1 MKSKNKGNLHMMNIS
16 LSSATGGNKHSS
28 FKLNQFEKNKN
39 DLALKDDIERLLI
52 ENDNSFVES
61 SELSYNSFLNN

>member
-1 MKSKNKGNLHMMNIS
+1 MEMMKSKNRGNLHIMNIS
-16 LSSATGGNKHSS
+16 LSSATGGNKHI
-28 FKLNQFEKNKN
+28 QYEKNKN